1 MELLVAII
9 VLGSV
14 ILFAKWGSSKL
25 VSSENNSEINHS
37 NIDEAERL
45 LKENGY
51 EIKKKQESSGC
62 LKFLMGFAVIL
73 GVLLMII
80 FIGDGIN
87 KPSSPGEKTYS
98 KTYSNDYASKLE
110 AYSYAENWVKDKL
123 KSPSSAKFPDSERK
137 VNDTEYYG
145 DNTYKIK
152 SYVESQNSF
161 GAMIKTNF
169 SCTISFKDGSVY
181 CNDLILY

>member
-1 MELLVAII
+1 MEIILVILILIII
-9 VLGSV
+9 VLF
-14 ILFAKWGSSKL
+14 IK
-25 VSSENNSEINHS
+25 ENNKSLEDKYLRGKDQS
-37 NIDEAERL
+37 DVSEAEQL
-45 LKENGY
+45 LINSGY
-51 EIKKKQESSGC
+51 EVKKKTENSGC
-62 LKFLMGFAVIL
+62 TKIIMGFAVIL

-87 KPSSPGEKTYS
+87 KPSSPGKKTYS